1 MGRQQKAAKM
11 TRKKDQ
17 LSELPDGIISIIIS
31 MLTLKEAVRTSVLSN
46 HWRFIWTSHAY
57 LWFDSANVLGSTIYS
72 SSTSVCQSELERQ
85 LQRCN
90 FIERVNK
97 FMDQRS
103 KGTKIDSFAIHFHLG
118 KDSAPQID
126 QWISC
131 AMIMGVETI
140 DLDLSESCSSMVD
153 HVSSKASD
161 EYKFPFRIL
170 AVAGKKCDLRHLRL
184 ASCSL
189 IAPPDSNSLTSLITI
204 QLLGIDIKDE
214 QLGILL
220 SSCLFLEGL
229 SLHLCNDLVNL
240 KFAGPNLPL
249 KDLNVQYCFRLQRM
263 ELCAKNL
270 VLFEYTGHLISFYF
284 KIVPRLADCF
294 LNFTGDSRLDGATY
308 AMTRF
313 ISDLPQLKTL
323 NLLSVLA
330 MKMLKLPE
338 TVPTFTNIKQLVLT
352 IFPFDDEDKLCWI
365 SYVLKAF
372 PLLQK
377 LQLNLFCPSFIKQ
390 PKEIERVL
398 PECPHSHVGELEI
411 NGFYGNQ
418 HEEELLKYLLDN
430 LVELKVLVVSPCQ
443 KVYRGF
449 NNWVYEE
456 ANAWYKFRMERV
468 CGWLHA
474 VVPPTVHLRIR

>member
-1 MGRQQKAAKM
+1 
-11 TRKKDQ
+11 
-17 LSELPDGIISIIIS
+17 
-31 MLTLKEAVRTSVLSN
+31 
-46 HWRFIWTSHAY
+46 
-57 LWFDSANVLGSTIYS
+57 
-72 SSTSVCQSELERQ
+72 
-85 LQRCN
+85 
-90 FIERVNK
+90 
-97 FMDQRS
+97 MDQRS

-153 HVSSKASD
+153 HVSSNASD

-170 AVAGKKCDLRHLRL
+170 AVAGKKCGLRHLRL

-204 QLLGIDIKDE
+204 QLQCIDIKDE

-249 KDLNVQYCFRLQRM
+249 KDLN
-263 ELCAKNL
+263 
-270 VLFEYTGHLISFYF
+270 
-284 KIVPRLADCF
+284 
-294 LNFTGDSRLDGATY
+294 
-308 AMTRF
+308 
-313 ISDLPQLKTL
+313 
-323 NLLSVLA
+323 
-330 MKMLKLPE
+330 MLKLPE

-430 LVELKVLVVSPCQ
+430 LVELKVLAVSPCSQSCQ